1 MIRATLDT
9 SVFVSALN
17 FGGIP
22 NEILTRCEADE
33 STLCLSRSIIDE
45 LHRVLREGFEW
56 SEEDLAEALDSI
68 LALAEI
74 VEPTRTVTASRDPND
89 DHVLA
94 CALEAKVAVVV
105 TGDNDLLSLGEFEG
119 VRIVTPRQFIEL
131 LG

>member
-74 VEPTRTVTASRDPND
+74 VEPTRTVTARRDPND

>member
-22 NEILTRCEADE
+22 NEILTRCEAE
-33 STLCLSRSIIDE
+33 EFTLCLSRSIIDE
-45 LHRVLREGFEW
+45 LHRVLRQGFEW
-56 SEEDLAEALDSI
+56 SEEDLAEALDPI

-74 VEPTRTVTASRDPND
+74 VEPKRTVTASRDPND

-94 CALEAKVAVVV
+94 CALEAKAAVVV

-119 VRIVTPRQFIEL
+119 VRVMTPRQFIKL